1 MRGPEFGL
9 LLTVPV
15 SLLFSLPESSPLL
28 AYGPA
33 PGVELIPYFLG
44 LLGWVGLAFATVLL
58 WPLSAL
64 LRRFRRASRAGEAGP
79 NSEPL
84 TPSAPESSG
93 QGSHD
98 TV

>member
-1 MRGPEFGL
+1 VRGTEFCL
-9 LLTVPV
+9 LLSFPV
-15 SLLFSLPESSPLL
+15 SLLFSLPESSHLL

-44 LLGWVGLAFATVLL
+44 LVAWMGVAFATVLL

-64 LRRFRRASRAGEAGP
+64 LRRFRRARRAEETGPSR
-79 NSEPL
+79 EPL
-84 TPSAPESSG
+84 ATSAPESSG